1 LNRFLHE
8 TIVEFCHTDAAGIA
22 HFSALMQYSEQ
33 AEHAFLRSL
42 GLSVFSHALGSITW
56 PRVKIVAEFLGPA
69 YFEDR
74 LKIEL
79 SVKKIG
85 ETSVTYTS
93 TINGPSGSVA
103 ICETV
108 CVCCTHLAGDSTAGP
123 STVGAS
129 RSLVKTT
136 IPPSIREKLRE
147 FLS

>member
-1 LNRFLHE
+1 MNPFLHE

-42 GLSVFSHALGSITW
+42 GVSVFSHALGSITW
-56 PRVKIVAEFLGPA
+56 PRVKVVAEFLGPA

-74 LKIEL
+74 LKVEL
-79 SVKKIG
+79 LVKKIG
-85 ETSVTYTS
+85 ETSVTYTLS
-93 TINGPSGSVA
+93 IKGPSGSVA

-108 CVCCTHLAGDSTAGP
+108 CVCCTHSSGAPTAGAP
-123 STVGAS
+123 S
-129 RSLVKTT
+129 SLVKTS